1 MAVMIERSA
10 GDTTIR
16 PFTIEFPEAD
26 LEDLRARIAA
36 TRFPEKETVEDDSQG
51 VPLALMQDLARYW
64 ASEYDWR
71 KCEARLNALPNFL
84 TEIDGLD
91 IHFIHVRSKHED
103 ALPMVVCHGWPGS
116 IVEQLKLIGRLTDPT
131 AHGASASDAFHVVI
145 PSMPGYGF
153 SGKPTT
159 TGWDPVRIGKA
170 YVELMKR
177 LGYERFVAQGG
188 DWGAI
193 VVDAMAGG
201 RADPAAAEPAPP
213 ELVGIHTNM
222 AGVIPP
228 ELFGAA
234 FVGTPA
240 PSGLSD
246 EELSTYEQMLAFFGT
261 HVAYGLI
268 MGTRPQTLYGLA
280 DSPID
285 LAAFMLD
292 HGDGAGQPGIVQQVL
307 EERLERP
314 SDLSRDDILDNIT
327 LFWLTNTGVSSA
339 RLYWENKLPFFSVKG
354 VKVPVGV
361 STFADEIY
369 RAPRSWAE
377 QAYPNLVS
385 YNQHD
390 RGGHFAAWE
399 QPELLSED
407 VRETFRIASLAM
419 TLFERVHMPSFAGAT
434 EWLNC
439 EPLGPAE
446 LPSSPFSDA
455 RRQRVR
461 SRPGVARRLNSRR
474 GARHPGVGRVAVL
487 RAAAG
492 VAELELDVED
502 SLLDGQGAGLEP
514 LVMDDQARLVA
525 KAADRVVHLTARV
538 GRRAGHLVGA
548 AGGRE
553 REQEDEQSPARAL
566 RPPPA
571 RGSGDAAGGR
581 RATSR

>member
-1 MAVMIERSA
+1 MAVMVERPA

-16 PFTIEFPEAD
+16 PFTIEIPEAD

-64 ASEYDWR
+64 ATEYDWR
-71 KCEARLNALPNFL
+71 KCEARLNALPQFM

-91 IHFIHVRSKHED
+91 IHFVHVRSKHED
-103 ALPMVVCHGWPGS
+103 ALPLVVCHGWPGS
-116 IVEQLKLIGRLTDPT
+116 PVEQLKLIGPLTDPT

-153 SGKPTT
+153 SGKPTS
-159 TGWDPVRIGKA
+159 TGWDLVHIGKA

-177 LGYERFVAQGG
+177 LGYTRFVAQGG

-193 VVDAMAGG
+193 VVDLMAGG
-201 RADPAAAEPAPP
+201 RDPGPAEPAPP
-213 ELVGIHTNM
+213 ELIGIHTNM
-222 AGVIPP
+222 AGAIPP
-228 ELFGAA
+228 DLFYASFAGS
-234 FVGTPA
+234 PP
-240 PSGLSD
+240 PSDLSD
-246 EELSTYEQMLAFFGT
+246 EELSTYEQLRTFFAT

-268 MGTRPQTLYGLA
+268 AGTRPQTLYGLA

-292 HGDGAGQPGIVQQVL
+292 HGDGSGQPGLVQQVL

-314 SDLSRDDILDNIT
+314 SDLTRDDILDNIT

-339 RLYWENKLPFFSVKG
+339 RLYWESKLPPISVKG

-369 RAPRSWAE
+369 RVPRSWAE

-407 VRETFRIASLAM
+407 VRATFRSLR
-419 TLFERVHMPSFAGAT
+419 TNG
-434 EWLNC
+434 
-439 EPLGPAE
+439 G
-446 LPSSPFSDA
+446 SS
-455 RRQRVR
+455 
-461 SRPGVARRLNSRR
+461 
-474 GARHPGVGRVAVL
+474 
-487 RAAAG
+487 
-492 VAELELDVED
+492 
-502 SLLDGQGAGLEP
+502 
-514 LVMDDQARLVA
+514 
-525 KAADRVVHLTARV
+525 
-538 GRRAGHLVGA
+538 
-548 AGGRE
+548 
-553 REQEDEQSPARAL
+553 
-566 RPPPA
+566 
-571 RGSGDAAGGR
+571 
-581 RATSR
+581 